1 LQSEFFLG
9 LFIEDNLAKTL
20 KWNVL
25 MMKYFKK
32 LAPFFMLL
40 IAFSLVEGGLNAD
53 YADARSK
60 FGGRS
65 FKMSPRKA
73 PAKTTQGTRTQNKS
87 SFGRGLAGGLLG
99 GALGGM
105 LFGSMFGAGGEGMG
119 ILPILLLAGGAYYF
133 FRKMKRPNQNTNS
146 SYNQNPGQQGMGSVF
161 GGGTGTGG
169 SGSHPIPEYQ
179 DPVEEGLGQIREND
193 RKFEK
198 DYFVEIASDV
208 FFQIQAGWMR
218 RDLDSYRHLLG
229 GQLAGE
235 YEGHFAEMYQKG
247 YINKLES
254 IAVRNVKIIAA
265 GSDGMEDFVTV
276 LFSAN
281 LLDYTVDDK
290 NGELIDGSM
299 TTPVKFDEKWTW
311 ARPAG
316 TEQWKLEGI
325 EK

>member
-1 LQSEFFLG
+1 M
-9 LFIEDNLAKTL
+9 I
-20 KWNVL
+20 W
-25 MMKYFKK
+25 FKK
-32 LAPFFMLL
+32 LAPFFMLV
-40 IAFSLVEGGLNAD
+40 IAFALVEGGLNAD
-53 YADARSK
+53 YAEARSK

-73 PAKTTQGTRTQNKS
+73 PVKTTQGINQQKS
-87 SFGRGLAGGLLG
+87 GSFGRGLAGGLLG

-105 LFGSMFGAGGEGMG
+105 LFGSMFGAGGSGMG
-119 ILPILLLAGGAYYF
+119 ILPLLLLAGGAYF
-133 FRKMKRPNQNTNS
+133 LFRRMKRPNQNGYPPYSQNS
-146 SYNQNPGQQGMGSVF
+146 GQQGIGSVF
-161 GGGTGTGG
+161 GGGMGDGPS
-169 SGSHPIPEYQ
+169 SGPNAPEFG
-179 DPVEEGLGQIREND
+179 DPVEDGLAQIRESD
-193 RKFEK
+193 RGFDK

-229 GQLAGE
+229 DQLASE
-235 YEGHFAEMYQKG
+235 YEGHFAEMHQKG

-254 IAVRNVKIIAA
+254 IAVRNVKIVAA

-290 NGELIDGSM
+290 NGELLEGSM
-299 TTPVKFDEKWTW
+299 TSPVKFDEKWTW
-311 ARPAG
+311 ARQAG
-316 TEQWKLEGI
+316 TDQWKLEGI